1 MEEADQNSCCLWV
14 DRGGKVAQMFPDS
27 SDACISIETL
37 LSAHLEKEMLKKKK
51 EISGGPGGEKMAGDG
66 DHGYSPG
73 TGVYYSIG
81 LLSEIVRNVNF
92 SVV

>member
-37 LSAHLEKEMLKKKK
+37 LSAHLEKEMLKKKSVEGQGVK
-51 EISGGPGGEKMAGDG
+51 RWHGMVTMATVQGQVFTIPLAF
-66 DHGYSPG
+66 Y
-73 TGVYYSIG
+73 
-81 LLSEIVRNVNF
+81 LKLSAM
-92 SVV
+92 

>member
-14 DRGGKVAQMFPDS
+14 DQGGKVAQMFPDS

-51 EISGGPGGEKMAGDG
+51 KSMEGQGVKKWQGMVTMATVQSQVFTIPLTF
-66 DHGYSPG
+66 Y
-73 TGVYYSIG
+73 
-81 LLSEIVRNVNF
+81 LKLSAM
-92 SVV
+92 